1 MRKQRTF
8 FGNDVTIDLVYRTE
22 GGGGEG
28 RAARARILRN
38 GREQTSLTLA
48 DESAALE
55 AAWEWCC
62 LNRQVSI
69 ERTGDLVDAVIK
81 YKAGDGWPIEVWRG
95 PLAWGKEAEQP
106 AANSGPRR
114 PAKRESKRKRK

>member
-1 MRKQRTF
+1 MR
-8 FGNDVTIDLVYRTE
+8 
-22 GGGGEG
+22 
-28 RAARARILRN
+28 
-38 GREQTSLTLA
+38 A